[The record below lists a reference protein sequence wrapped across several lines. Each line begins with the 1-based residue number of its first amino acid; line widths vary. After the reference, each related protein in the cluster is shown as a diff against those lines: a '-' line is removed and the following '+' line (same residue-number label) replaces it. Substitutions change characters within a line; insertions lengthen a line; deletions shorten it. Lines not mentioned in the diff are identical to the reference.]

1 MNIEKSFLNEQ
12 TPKEVNCAASK
23 EGQVV
28 TVLTLQQSEPS
39 EFGSSSEWYQVERIV
54 AHRVLKEDKTVEL
67 LVKWKN
73 YSSKQNTW
81 EPLDDFY
88 KDVGSLVDRYF
99 RKHGLKVQG
108 KFFYSF

>member
-1 MNIEKSFLNEQ
+1 M
-12 TPKEVNCAASK
+12 
-23 EGQVV
+23 
-28 TVLTLQQSEPS
+28 
-39 EFGSSSEWYQVERIV
+39 
-54 AHRVLKEDKTVEL
+54 AHRILEEDKTVEL

-99 RKHGLKVQG
+99 KKQGLKVQG
-108 KFFYSF
+108 KSLLYFLMLFSRRVAQKKASIACCSKTRLKH